1 MSASAPKISF
11 QHVTR
16 RFGDDERAFVAL
28 DDFNLDIADGEFVTV
43 VGPSGCGKSTAMNIA
58 AGLLP
63 ASSGRVLVDGRAVAG
78 PGPER
83 GVIFQQYALFPWLTV
98 RQNVEF
104 GLRIKGMPAAERRR
118 ISDHFIGLVGL
129 TDFADALPKTLSG
142 GMKQRCAIAR
152 AYAVNPTMLLMD
164 EPFGALDAL
173 TRQGL
178 QDEVLRIAAE
188 TGLTVVFITHDLE
201 EALYLG
207 DRVVLLGSHP
217 GRIEQ
222 TAAVDLPR
230 PRNQLGTREDPR
242 FLALRRELF
251 GHFAGHAA

>member
-1 MSASAPKISF
+1 
-11 QHVTR
+11 
-16 RFGDDERAFVAL
+16 
-28 DDFNLDIADGEFVTV
+28 
-43 VGPSGCGKSTAMNIA
+43 
-58 AGLLP
+58 
-63 ASSGRVLVDGRAVAG
+63 
-78 PGPER
+78 
-83 GVIFQQYALFPWLTV
+83 
-98 RQNVEF
+98 
-104 GLRIKGMPAAERRR
+104 
-118 ISDHFIGLVGL
+118 
-129 TDFADALPKTLSG
+129 
-142 GMKQRCAIAR
+142 
-152 AYAVNPTMLLMD
+152 MD